1 MADLESRLTKCFAL
15 AFPELDRREI
25 SSASTA
31 SLASWNSLT
40 GITLIALV
48 EEEFSLN
55 VSPEDV
61 PDLISFDLIL
71 HYLRRVSPEISRDA
85 GA

>member
-15 AFPELDRREI
+15 AFPELDPREI

-31 SLASWNSLT
+31 SLASWNSLA

-55 VSPEDV
+55 ISPDDI

-71 HYLRRVSPEISRDA
+71 YYLRTVSSESA
-85 GA
+85 